1 MLELRLPNISVAI
14 PDGAPAAVAPAV
26 ERLRRGSAAYVAT
39 GAKCQ
44 QLEAELRDASKAD
57 LDAAAILAGQ
67 PAPQPGAVAVDAK
80 LTDARKQLDAS
91 AAACV
96 AGVRE
101 LVAA

>member
-14 PDGAPAAVAPAV
+14 PDDAPAAVAPAV

-57 LDAAAILAGQ
+57 LDADAAAILAGQ

-91 AAACV
+91 AAACL
-96 AGVRE
+96 AGGRD
-101 LVAA
+101 L